1 MYTNHQSQQQHVC
14 IPSDEPLDHREVAL
28 HFSWF
33 LDKPTLLACLR
44 VSRSWFAALEP
55 CLWHS
60 FTLLRDHPSP
70 SSPHQLSQVTQQRQQ
85 DRTAFHPRRYPTLGS
100 LQRNARHIARLRYFG
115 ELPLLKALVPH
126 LNQLRHLE
134 VTRYTDEVKQL
145 LQQNTATLHTLIL
158 RGDPLIPGD
167 TIMIDRIWH
176 HLLDSTALRVLELN
190 GAIVSDYEGIK
201 FGLVCHK
208 LRSLSLIDSKFLE
221 RPKSEDGFLNLRT
234 LVLERTFLP
243 KEDQPPLFEL
253 CPALENFTWRSR
265 SGKLSTFKFLIFLN
279 AGQGETLSGLDLSGS
294 QITDSDFASI
304 IRLLPGLTRLRAC
317 NSLFGPEATRAITEM
332 RQHQIQELVLLQCPE
347 FTQTYAQEVL
357 RTCSRL
363 RVFSAPA
370 VNAVD
375 MSQLRWSC
383 TGLEELDISI
393 AGTRRLPGPVT
404 PRHQGIYSQLAV
416 LTNLRVLRLGEV
428 TDMEEGPFLL
438 DLRVH
443 SGLGLL
449 STLGRLEVFDCEK
462 LKPVMEFFDLQ
473 WVVRNWGGLKRLV
486 GSVHPNYEQR
496 DLSNEF
502 LTSQLPA
509 LKTYLT
515 HAECILALAG
525 K

>member
-1 MYTNHQSQQQHVC
+1 MGPHVF
-14 IPSDEPLDHREVAL
+14 IPSDEPLDRREVAL
-28 HFSWF
+28 HFSRF
-33 LDKPTLLACLR
+33 LDKPTLLACLQ

-60 FTLLRDHPSP
+60 FTLLRDHPNP
-70 SSPHQLSQVTQQRQQ
+70 VSPHQPRQVIQQRQQ
-85 DRTAFHPRRYPTLGS
+85 DRSASLPRRYPTLGS
-100 LQRNARHIARLRYFG
+100 LQRNARHITRLRYFG

-126 LNQLRHLE
+126 LNQLRYLE
-134 VTRYTDEVKQL
+134 ATRYTDDVKQL
-145 LQQNTATLHTLIL
+145 LKQNAATLHTLIL
-158 RGDPLIPGD
+158 RGDPFIPGD

-176 HLLDSTALRVLELN
+176 HLLDFTALRVLELN
-190 GAIVSDYEGIK
+190 GAIVSDYEGTK
-201 FGLVCHK
+201 FGLLCRK
-208 LRSLSLIDSKFLE
+208 LASLSLIDSKLLE
-221 RPKSEDGFLNLRT
+221 RPKSEDEFLNIRT
-234 LVLERTFLP
+234 LVLDRSFLP
-243 KEDQPPLFEL
+243 KEDQPSLFEV

-265 SGKLSTFKFLIFLN
+265 SGKPSTFKFLDFLN
-279 AGQGETLSGLDLSGS
+279 AGRGEALSGLDLSGS
-294 QITDSDFASI
+294 QITDSDLASI

-317 NSLFGPEATRAITEM
+317 NSLFGPESTRMITEM
-332 RQHQIQELVLLQCPE
+332 RQHQIQELILLQCPG

-370 VNAVD
+370 VNAVE

-393 AGTRRLPGPVT
+393 AGTRRLPGRVT
-404 PRHQGIYSQLAV
+404 PRHRGIYSQLAV

-438 DLRVH
+438 DLKVH

-449 STLGRLEVFDCEK
+449 STLGKLEVFDCEK
-462 LKPVMEFFDLQ
+462 MKPVMEFFDLQ
-473 WVVRNWGGLKRLV
+473 WVVRNWESLKKLV

-502 LTSQLPA
+502 LSSQLPF
-509 LKTYLT
+509 LETYLT
-515 HAECILALAG
+515 QEECTLALVW